1 MTGYTKKI
9 NEKATTT
16 FRINNKH
23 LLKNYAKIWEK
34 IEKLLKIDFEIKLV
48 YGDDDKYI
56 KTKIKIYPN
65 SIITNFLKKKYPKK
79 KYYVNVYQ

>member
-1 MTGYTKKI
+1 MG
-9 NEKATTT
+9 
-16 FRINNKH
+16 
-23 LLKNYAKIWEK
+23 K

-65 SIITNFLKKKYPKK
+65 SIITNFHKKKKYPKK
-79 KYYVNVYQ
+79 KHYVNVYQ